1 MVSRTV
7 LYALITETIGLQRS
21 PRLILSSFVLSL
33 VSFFYIYTIGSYFKV
48 SVYILQNRVT
58 YNTFFGE
65 HIISRDIDY
74 TIIISGTILWLLLSL
89 RGRTR
94 YVVTAAYG
102 IVTVA
107 ALVLFAKT
115 GFARDIPALISIPVI
130 GFFLI
135 YYILAPKN
143 KIVDTSIQLS
153 VNYLGL
159 IAIFIAILS
168 IIISTVPLLFS
179 TTLPMRNYSNDI
191 LILLSST
198 FSPSL
203 LICLILCIPT
213 KLLSSELRQNL
224 LKSSNRKLNDTL
236 TSTTNTIQQST
247 IQQSTNKINRRSKVA
262 FIAFFVLLSVVL
274 ALIPHQQTINKYN
287 LQISSD
293 TDYYIEWIN
302 PLLESSNI
310 QEFVTRAFVLV
321 NYGDRPLTLI
331 FLLTLHKLIPIDL
344 FYMLDYM
351 PVILGPLLV
360 LAIYFLTREVTSN
373 DTISL
378 LASFLTSISFHS
390 LIGIYAGF
398 YANWLALIIGYMS
411 FVFLIRFLKIQTR
424 LNFVIYSVLLVILLF
439 IHTYTWTILSLAMG
453 IFLIVVLKTRY
464 YNRRGIIL
472 LLLVILSLV
481 FIDIVRMEITGSS
494 GGIEKDIE
502 NINLGRISVDQFA
515 LRWSNLI
522 YTTQVYLGGQF
533 SNFIIYILG
542 LYWLFIF
549 RFSEQSSIFI
559 IIFLSIGII
568 PLFFGDALIQ
578 ARTFYNIPFQIP
590 AAIALDH
597 IKRKANNKNI
607 VLFVAACIWLV
618 ASSIVAVSNFP
629 STFPG

>member
-1 MVSRTV
+1 LVSRTA

-21 PRLILSSFVLSL
+21 PRLIISSSVLSL

-89 RGRTR
+89 EGRTR

-102 IVTVA
+102 ILTVA

-115 GFARDIPALISIPVI
+115 GFARDIPALISIPMI
-130 GFFLI
+130 AFFLI
-135 YYILAPKN
+135 YCVLTPKN

-159 IAIFIAILS
+159 TAIFIAILS

-198 FSPSL
+198 FVPAL
-203 LICLILCIPT
+203 LICLILCVPT
-213 KLLSSELRQNL
+213 KLLYRELRQNL
-224 LKSSNRKLNDTL
+224 LKSSGRKLNDTL
-236 TSTTNTIQQST
+236 TSTTST
-247 IQQSTNKINRRSKVA
+247 IQQSTNTINRRSKVA
-262 FIAFFVLLSVVL
+262 FITFFVLLSVVL

-331 FLLTLHKLIPIDL
+331 FLFTLHKLIPIDL

-360 LAIYFLTREVTSN
+360 LAIYFLTRELTSN

-378 LASFLTSISFHS
+378 LASFLTPISFHS

-398 YANWLALIIGYMS
+398 YANWIALIIGYMS

-439 IHTYTWTILSLAMG
+439 IHEYTWTILSLAMG
-453 IFLIVVLKTRY
+453 VFLIVMLKTSY
-464 YNRRGIIL
+464 YNRRSIVL

-481 FIDIVRMEITGSS
+481 FIDTIRMEITGSS
-494 GGIEKDIE
+494 SGIEKDIE
-502 NINLGRISVDQFA
+502 NINLGRVSVDQFA

-568 PLFFGDALIQ
+568 PLFFGDSLIQ

-590 AAIALDH
+590 AAIALNH
-597 IKRKANNKNI
+597 MKQKANNKNI
-607 VLFVAACIWLV
+607 ILFIAACTWLV

-629 STFPG
+629 PALHR